1 MYNLTENEKTFI
13 LEKFNSVENFKS
25 FFTDMI
31 LLELQLKGETVID
44 VDLTPYTTDDM
55 VTGIVTSV
63 KLEGDSL
70 KLDMLVRGSH
80 RTLETTEDCAKIFL
94 RARDSILSDRDDC
107 SLSMEDINNFKFAQ
121 NKPFLLDVE
130 ESVVFAIKP
139 LDISWYDEY
148 WDLFEKLTDE
158 E

>member
-130 ESVVFAIKP
+130 ESVVFAINP

>member
-107 SLSMEDINNFKFAQ
+107 SLSMEEINNFKFAQ

>member
-70 KLDMLVRGSH
+70 KLDVLVRGSH
-80 RTLETTEDCAKIFL
+80 RTLEATEDCAKTFL
-94 RARDSILSDRDDC
+94 RARDTILANRDDC
-107 SLSMEDINNFKFAQ
+107 SWSMEDINNFKFAQ

-139 LDISWYDEY
+139 LDISWYNEY
-148 WDLFEKLTDE
+148 CDLFEKLIDE

>member
-107 SLSMEDINNFKFAQ
+107 SWSMEDINNFKFAQ

-130 ESVVFAIKP
+130 ENVVFAIKP